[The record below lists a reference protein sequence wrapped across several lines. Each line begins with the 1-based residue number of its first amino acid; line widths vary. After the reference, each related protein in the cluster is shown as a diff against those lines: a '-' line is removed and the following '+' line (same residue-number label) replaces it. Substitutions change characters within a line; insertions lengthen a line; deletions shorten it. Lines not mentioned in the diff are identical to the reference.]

1 VSSPNKSDKKAFFA
15 GLHGA
20 VTGIAALATASVAI
34 IGLSINQGWIGGTK
48 SGGGASVTTTAAG
61 GPQYSVDPPSLAFQ
75 LLSPA
80 TVSVDVSNIGSVP
93 MTVETPRVAGS
104 GASHFHVAD
113 QTCGTAVERGASC
126 QVQVTFDRAG
136 GSFNAVLVIH
146 VAGAG
151 SSTEIPITATIL

>member
-61 GPQYSVDPPSLAFQ
+61 RPQYSVDRRRWRSSCSARPPCRLMS
-75 LLSPA
+75 A
-80 TVSVDVSNIGSVP
+80 T
-93 MTVETPRVAGS
+93 S
-104 GASHFHVAD
+104 GR
-113 QTCGTAVERGASC
+113 C
-126 QVQVTFDRAG
+126 
-136 GSFNAVLVIH
+136 
-146 VAGAG
+146 
-151 SSTEIPITATIL
+151 P